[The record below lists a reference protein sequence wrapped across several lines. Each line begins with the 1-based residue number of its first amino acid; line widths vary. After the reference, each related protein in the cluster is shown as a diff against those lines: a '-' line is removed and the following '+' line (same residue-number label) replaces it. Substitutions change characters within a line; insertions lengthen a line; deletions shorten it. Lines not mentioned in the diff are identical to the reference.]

1 VPRTSSQVAVLAI
14 ILTSYF
20 MILLDNSV
28 VFTGLPSIREDLELS
43 GTALSWVQDAYV
55 LVFGG
60 LLLLGARAGDI
71 VGRRRLFEIGLVVFG
86 GASLLI
92 GLAPTGWW
100 MIAARALQGV
110 GAAIVAPTSL
120 ALITAYFEGEAR
132 SRAVAWYAATAGIGA
147 SLGLLVGGALT
158 DLVSWRAAFLVNVPI
173 AIAMVAG
180 ARAVLPET
188 PRLRGSFDVVGALC
202 ATLGMGALVLGII
215 ESGSTGWGSAQVLV
229 PIALGVVLLAALV
242 VNESRV
248 AQPIMPLRL
257 FRSRERSGAYGAR
270 LLYLGAMIGFFFFT
284 TQYLQDAL
292 GFTPLQAGL
301 GFLPMSLVNFAVA
314 LAVPRLGARI
324 SDGVLLAGG
333 SPSCPTDREQRD
345 LGTGPAG
352 GARRHRA
359 RPPGGGFEGS
369 TASAWIDRHCQ
380 RTERAPSMECMSASF
395 TLNNGVEIPAV
406 GFGVFQTPPDETVA
420 AVETALAT
428 GYRHIDTAAAYGNE
442 REVGEA
448 IRRSG
453 LDRAE
458 LFVETKVWI
467 TDYGYDATLH
477 AFDKSAGKLGMD
489 RIDLL
494 ILHQA
499 LPGEFELTLDAYR
512 ALEQLL
518 ADGKVRAIGVS
529 NFMPAHLTRLLAET
543 SVVPAVNQ
551 IEVHPYFRQSELLAA
566 DAEHGILSQA
576 WSPIGGI
583 TFYRDGSHGS
593 TLQDPTIGQIAAVHG
608 KTPAQVMLRWH
619 VQEGRQVIPK
629 SVTPSRIAEN
639 FDVLDFELT
648 GDQLAAID
656 ALDTGVRGGP
666 EPEQITRET
675 FGLVIPEA

>member
-1 VPRTSSQVAVLAI
+1 
-14 ILTSYF
+14 
-20 MILLDNSV
+20 
-28 VFTGLPSIREDLELS
+28 
-43 GTALSWVQDAYV
+43 
-55 LVFGG
+55 
-60 LLLLGARAGDI
+60 
-71 VGRRRLFEIGLVVFG
+71 
-86 GASLLI
+86 
-92 GLAPTGWW
+92 
-100 MIAARALQGV
+100 
-110 GAAIVAPTSL
+110 
-120 ALITAYFEGEAR
+120 
-132 SRAVAWYAATAGIGA
+132 
-147 SLGLLVGGALT
+147 
-158 DLVSWRAAFLVNVPI
+158 
-173 AIAMVAG
+173 
-180 ARAVLPET
+180 
-188 PRLRGSFDVVGALC
+188 
-202 ATLGMGALVLGII
+202 
-215 ESGSTGWGSAQVLV
+215 
-229 PIALGVVLLAALV
+229 
-242 VNESRV
+242 
-248 AQPIMPLRL
+248 
-257 FRSRERSGAYGAR
+257 
-270 LLYLGAMIGFFFFT
+270 
-284 TQYLQDAL
+284 
-292 GFTPLQAGL
+292 
-301 GFLPMSLVNFAVA
+301 
-314 LAVPRLGARI
+314 
-324 SDGVLLAGG
+324 
-333 SPSCPTDREQRD
+333 
-345 LGTGPAG
+345 
-352 GARRHRA
+352 
-359 RPPGGGFEGS
+359 
-369 TASAWIDRHCQ
+369 
-380 RTERAPSMECMSASF
+380 MECMSASF

-593 TLQDPTIGQIAAVHG
+593 TLEDPTIGEIAAAHG
-608 KTPAQVMLRWH
+608 RTPAQVMLRWH
-619 VQEGRQVIPK
+619 VQQGRQVIPK